1 MATPNRVGLLISQ
14 SNCEFLTTR
23 GSNHNVKRGQYI
35 LTGLFDGDLSS
46 PCYKDRRRIL
56 CRLFRAPW
64 WFRPRHLTPHPVSQ
78 PGFLPVIILATA
90 GLRLLIREGPPP
102 YIAANLHANVKAVSH
117 VATRGRTIVAGQSA
131 REKRLILANRR
142 ESLLTSL
149 DRFSIAVEYVL

>member
-1 MATPNRVGLLISQ
+1 MDTLGTYYCCRYLWKPLAIRQPLAMATPNRVGLLISQ

-102 YIAANLHANVKAVSH
+102 YVAANLHANAKAVPTSPPV
-117 VATRGRTIVAGQSA
+117 VARSLQD
-131 REKRLILANRR
+131 
-142 ESLLTSL
+142 SLLARS
-149 DRFSIAVEYVL
+149 A